1 MHNSGGVISQPGL
14 AEWLLSTSYKWWV
27 DSSLYKISLC
37 QRRTRHRARDGFSKS
52 FIMKLLCHCQL
63 HCDGDIFPLFVQ
75 NMTLIF
81 SSNWDKIKSSPC
93 KWISPLGTAYWIL
106 GISPPPP
113 PANMSVALP
122 CFLRWSL
129 VAKSLCVFVSYHI
142 PHQHRNTTIR
152 ERSPLI
158 GGVSSESYIEWM
170 QSVPS
175 VLQE

>member
-1 MHNSGGVISQPGL
+1 
-14 AEWLLSTSYKWWV
+14 
-27 DSSLYKISLC
+27 
-37 QRRTRHRARDGFSKS
+37 
-52 FIMKLLCHCQL
+52 MKLLCHCQL

-106 GISPPPP
+106 GYLSPPP

-158 GGVSSESYIEWM
+158 CGVPSESYNMGWM
-170 QSVPS
+170 QLVPS
-175 VLQE
+175 VLQESPSRIVNHHYLIIIPVTLWLSIPVMTIVTLWPAAPTQGWSGLITRS